1 MIKWERWDKSVIEK
15 VHGKVY
21 YYRDLYEGK
30 HMTLFPRA
38 VNLKNTGE
46 IIGNLKDLSESNRLA
61 DGAYKDGVYVGD
73 QDQDRVSKTPYIIAN
88 VSKLIPEIPAMLVS
102 RSIGQVYPANDLD
115 YTDEIRELQKTV
127 IDEIE
132 EDSNLRFEHYTNIL
146 QHQIDGGLV
155 GIVTKEVDD
164 LPLIEMKA
172 RDTYFPHADGK
183 GADIALEEEYEDENG
198 KLEEYLHI
206 YRERIE
212 RQPGRDPV
220 TKKRNSNLTIEH
232 ILYKLG
238 EDRKLE
244 QLSDEETLEKLGLD
258 ELKTTYKDRRRGFIH
273 YWANNKTFNNE
284 LGVSA
289 MDGQESK
296 QEEIN
301 WTLTRNAIVFERNGK
316 PRIAVNKKLMT
327 YLRDKAYDRTGDD
340 SRIDSRDLELIEMDE
355 EGNSIEVFQIDVSKI
370 GSLEWVK
377 DLMKMMFVETQT
389 SEKAVDFY
397 IDGTSTGGAAS
408 GIAKFYDLFTSII
421 KAEKLAK
428 EYVAFLQDLY
438 ESALWMERE
447 LGEIPELP
455 VDKPDIHLTD
465 MIPISRK
472 ELLEQEALAYEKKI
486 QSRYETVKKIKPNDS
501 EESIEDEIA
510 LIESENQSDDT
521 NGILGARSTLNNLLD
536 NKDEQVDED
545 EEESSADPKIDP
557 LKDKNNKA
565 PVTQ

>member
-1 MIKWERWDKSVIEK
+1 
-15 VHGKVY
+15 
-21 YYRDLYEGK
+21 
-30 HMTLFPRA
+30 
-38 VNLKNTGE
+38 
-46 IIGNLKDLSESNRLA
+46 
-61 DGAYKDGVYVGD
+61 
-73 QDQDRVSKTPYIIAN
+73 
-88 VSKLIPEIPAMLVS
+88 
-102 RSIGQVYPANDLD
+102 
-115 YTDEIRELQKTV
+115 
-127 IDEIE
+127 
-132 EDSNLRFEHYTNIL
+132 
-146 QHQIDGGLV
+146 
-155 GIVTKEVDD
+155 
-164 LPLIEMKA
+164 MKA
-172 RDTYFPHADGK
+172 RDTYFPHSDGR

-220 TKKRNSNLTIEH
+220 TKKRNSNLIIEH
-232 ILYKLG
+232 FLYKLG
-238 EDRKLE
+238 EDRKLTA
-244 QLSDEETLEKLGLD
+244 LSPEETLEKLGLE
-258 ELKTTYKDRRRGFIH
+258 ELKTTYNDRRRGFIH

-355 EGNSIEVFQIDVSKI
+355 DGRSIEVFQIDVAKI

-397 IDGTSTGGAAS
+397 IDGTNTGGAAS

-447 LGEIPELP
+447 LGDLPELP

-521 NGILGARSTLNNLLD
+521 NGILGARSTLTNLLD
-536 NKDEQVDED
+536 NKDEQVTED

-557 LKDKNNKA
+557 LKDKGNKA